1 MEAKKFKVIIVEDV
15 KLELAV
21 QSRTPTAHFFSPA
34 INPCEIHE
42 NFHCKSNAMHRPVIY
57 REVKPLH
64 RDVAYPTVPHE
75 LTQNDEVDRGLLRTG
90 HHRRKSERICGMV
103 DFSSPRTPA
112 SPIRNHTTR
121 NYGGKN

>member
-1 MEAKKFKVIIVEDV
+1 
-15 KLELAV
+15 
-21 QSRTPTAHFFSPA
+21 
-34 INPCEIHE
+34 
-42 NFHCKSNAMHRPVIY
+42 MHRPVIY

-103 DFSSPRTPA
+103 DTHSVHM
-112 SPIRNHTTR
+112 IKKK
-121 NYGGKN
+121 KNIVSFWIVSKKITMVYSWP